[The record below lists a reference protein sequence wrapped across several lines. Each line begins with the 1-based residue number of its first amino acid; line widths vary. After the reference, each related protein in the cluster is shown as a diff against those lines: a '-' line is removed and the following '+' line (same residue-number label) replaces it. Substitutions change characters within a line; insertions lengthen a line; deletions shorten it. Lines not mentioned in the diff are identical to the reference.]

1 MGLMLIGIT
10 CVCLAKRSAAREV
23 NYEVKR
29 SVANYFALRESE
41 GLK

>member
-1 MGLMLIGIT
+1 MLIATI

-29 SVANYFALRESE
+29 SVANYFALKESE